1 MKRRDIFKAGL
12 AVMASSVLKNKL
24 FAAEILMD
32 KINSEIPKRRYNDD
46 VDLSVIGFGG
56 IIVVGMDQSSANK
69 TVAASIDNGINYFDV
84 APSYWDGEA
93 EEKLGKAL
101 QPYRKNIFLACK
113 TMERSANGAK
123 KELEISLNR
132 IGVDHFDLYQ
142 FHAVTM
148 LDEVEEI
155 FAPDGAAETFVKA
168 QKDGKIKY
176 IGFSA
181 HSEQAAMA
189 LMDRFDFD
197 SLMFPVNFVSYTTSH
212 FGPRILERAKEK
224 NTAVIALKALAYT
237 PLPGDDENIEKSCE
251 KCWYQPVEDPNLAE
265 KALRFTLSQDITA
278 AIPPGDERWYNMAL
292 KFARRF
298 EPMDSDEQEKLLSET
313 RGVKP
318 LFPL

>member
-12 AVMASSVLKNKL
+12 AVLASSVLKNKL

-32 KINSEIPKRRYNDD
+32 KNNSEIPKRKYNDD
-46 VDLSVIGFGG
+46 VDLSIVGFGG
-56 IIVVGMDQSSANK
+56 IIVVGMDQNSANN
-69 TVAASIDNGINYFDV
+69 TVAKSIDNGINYFDV

-93 EEKLGKAL
+93 ETKLGKAL

-113 TMERSANGAK
+113 TMERSAKGAK

-142 FHAVTM
+142 FHAVTTM
-148 LDEVEEI
+148 NEVEEI
-155 FAPDGAAETFVKA
+155 FAPDGAAETFIKA
-168 QKDGKIKY
+168 HKDGKIKH

-197 SLMFPVNFVSYTTSH
+197 SVLFPVNFVNYANSK
-212 FGPRILERAKEK
+212 FGPTVVERARKM
-224 NTAVIALKALAYT
+224 NAAVLALKALAYT
-237 PLPGDDENIEKSCE
+237 PLPDDEENIEKSCD
-251 KCWYQPVEDPNLAE
+251 KCWYQPVEDPDLAE

-298 EPMDSDEQEKLLSET
+298 EPMDFDEQEKLLT
-313 RGVKP
+313 ATMGVKP

>member
-1 MKRRDIFKAGL
+1 MKRRDIFTAGL
-12 AVMASSVLKNKL
+12 AALASAVLKNKL

-32 KINSEIPKRRYNDD
+32 KNNSEIPKRKYNDD

-69 TVAASIDNGINYFDV
+69 TVAASMDKGVNYFDV

-93 EEKLGKAL
+93 EVKLGKAL

-113 TMERSANGAK
+113 TMERSAKGAK
-123 KELEISLNR
+123 EELEVSLNR

-142 FHAVTM
+142 FHAVTT

-197 SLMFPVNFVSYTTSH
+197 SVLFPVNFVNYARSN
-212 FGPRILERAKEK
+212 FGPSVVQRAKEK
-224 NTAVIALKALAYT
+224 NAAVLALKALAYT
-237 PLPGDDENIEKSCE
+237 PLPDDDENIEKSCD
-251 KCWYQPVEDPNLAE
+251 KCWYQPVEDPILAE

-278 AIPPGDERWYNMAL
+278 TIPPGDERWYTMAL

-298 EPMDSDEQEKLLSET
+298 EPMDSVEKEKLLSGT
-313 RGVKP
+313 MGVKP